1 MTDQSDSKTREC
13 ISAMMDDES
22 SELELLRTTIA
33 LSEDAELRQVWHR
46 YHQTS
51 LVIKRQAPAAA
62 PDLSEQIALAI
73 AKEPELSVNL
83 PSERSVDSPVDSLV
97 GNSLVGNS
105 LVGNSLVGNKAS
117 SQKVSSN
124 GLFRKIAIAASVAVV
139 TVIGVQQ
146 LQLGPDS
153 VNDKIS
159 NATIVADSAIAPA
172 NISGPQFHLPSGFE
186 LPPVNLRTVSRSPQ
200 NQLDNDT
207 HRQIQSYLQSMMVKY
222 SRHGSLSYQ
231 VRPQDQDR

>member
-13 ISAMMDDES
+13 ISAMMDNES

-33 LSEDAELRQVWHR
+33 LSEDAELRQIWHR
-46 YHQTS
+46 YHLAS
-51 LVIKRQAPAAA
+51 LGIRRQAPAAA
-62 PDLSEQIALAI
+62 PDLSAQIALAI
-73 AKEPELSVNL
+73 AKESELSVN
-83 PSERSVDSPVDSLV
+83 PSVESLV
-97 GNSLVGNS
+97 ENSLVDNSLVGNS
-105 LVGNSLVGNKAS
+105 LVGNNTS

-124 GLFRKIAIAASVAVV
+124 GLFRKVAIAASVAVV
-139 TVIGVQQ
+139 TVMGVQQ

-153 VNDKIS
+153 INDEIN
-159 NATIVADSAIAPA
+159 NATIVADSVIAPA
-172 NISGPQFHLPSGFE
+172 NVSGPQFHLPSGFE

-222 SRHGSLSYQ
+222 SRQGSLSYQ

>member
-13 ISAMMDDES
+13 ISAMMDNES

-33 LSEDAELRQVWHR
+33 LSEDAELRQIWHR
-46 YHQTS
+46 YHLAS
-51 LVIKRQAPAAA
+51 LGIRRQAPAAA
-62 PDLSEQIALAI
+62 PDLSAQIALAI
-73 AKEPELSVNL
+73 AKESELSVN
-83 PSERSVDSPVDSLV
+83 PSVESLV
-97 GNSLVGNS
+97 ENSLVDNSLVGNS
-105 LVGNSLVGNKAS
+105 LVGNNTS

-124 GLFRKIAIAASVAVV
+124 GLFRKVAIAASVAVV
-139 TVIGVQQ
+139 TVMGVQQ

-153 VNDKIS
+153 INDKIN
-159 NATIVADSAIAPA
+159 NATIVADSATAPA

-222 SRHGSLSYQ
+222 SRQGSLSYQ

>member
-33 LSEDAELRQVWHR
+33 LSEDAELRQIWHR

-83 PSERSVDSPVDSLV
+83 PSERSVGSLV
-97 GNSLVGNS
+97 DDHAV
-105 LVGNSLVGNKAS
+105 NKAS
-117 SQKVSSN
+117 SQKASAN
-124 GLFRKIAIAASVAVV
+124 GLFRKVAIAASVAVV

-153 VNDKIS
+153 INDKIS
-159 NATIVADSAIAPA
+159 NTTIVADSAIAPA

-200 NQLDNDT
+200 NQLDSDT
-207 HRQIQSYLQSMMVKY
+207 HRQIQSYLQSMMIKY